1 MGESAFHG
9 VFDSCGWCPQLP
21 AGWHSRMS
29 NGCFYAAPGSRD
41 TEDGSEAA
49 LRRQERGAFCA
60 LWGTHGNAQPNGNR
74 NFVPK
79 RHQRLPGLRSHF
91 TGLTTLHNMDEDF
104 GFEDVLDLPDL
115 RESMPASLHDVME
128 AKLRL

>member
-1 MGESAFHG
+1 MAHPVQGLQKAALKQRAAAKNAELAALYGGHMAMRQQMESAI
-9 VFDSCGWCPQLP
+9 L
-21 AGWHSRMS
+21 SRH
-29 NGCFYAAPGSRD
+29 R
-41 TEDGSEAA
+41 
-49 LRRQERGAFCA
+49 
-60 LWGTHGNAQPNGNR
+60 
-74 NFVPK
+74 
-79 RHQRLPGLRSHF
+79 RLPGLKSHF